1 MISLG
6 GGLIQASP
14 SIKDQHLLKSPTVTR
29 KIKPGGAQDPKSL
42 QALYTR
48 PGFIIRRAHQIVA
61 ALFDEAATDLGIT
74 TTQYSVLYALRVRP
88 GIDQISLC
96 ASIGVDRSTVAS
108 VVRLLEDGG
117 LIARR
122 ADPNDRRRKQL
133 TLTDAGHDMLRRA
146 EPMTH
151 VISDSMRT
159 VLSDHQIMALKDILG
174 SFVSAFNDKVR
185 NPLVLDDRA
194 DLPTKPKTISKPNA
208 AAKKRCVADKRVQ

>member
-1 MISLG
+1 MKMTKTSAAEP
-6 GGLIQASP
+6 Q
-14 SIKDQHLLKSPTVTR
+14 
-29 KIKPGGAQDPKSL
+29 SL

-61 ALFDEAATDLGIT
+61 ALFDEAAIDLGIT

-96 ASIGVDRSTVAS
+96 AVIGVDRSTVAS

-117 LIARR
+117 LIVRR

-133 TLTDAGHDMLRRA
+133 RLTDAGQDMLRRA
-146 EPMTH
+146 EPITH

-159 VLSDHQIMALKDILG
+159 VLNDDQIMALKDILG
-174 SFVSAFNDKVR
+174 AFVSAFNDKVR
-185 NPLVLDDRA
+185 NPLVPDDVA
-194 DLPTKPKTISKPNA
+194 DRSPTPVKISKPKA
-208 AAKKRCVADKRVQ
+208 AAKKRSAAETRVR

>member
-1 MISLG
+1 MKMTKTSAAES
-6 GGLIQASP
+6 Q
-14 SIKDQHLLKSPTVTR
+14 
-29 KIKPGGAQDPKSL
+29 SL

-48 PGFIIRRAHQIVA
+48 PGFLIRRAHQIVA
-61 ALFDEAATDLGIT
+61 ALFDEAAIDLGIT

-96 ASIGVDRSTVAS
+96 ALIGVDRSTVAS

-133 TLTDAGHDMLRRA
+133 TLTDAGQDMLRRA
-146 EPMTH
+146 EPITH

-159 VLSDHQIMALKDILG
+159 VLSDDQIMALKDILG
-174 SFVSAFNDKVR
+174 AFVSAFNDQVR
-185 NPLVLDDRA
+185 NPLVPDDVAERSPP
-194 DLPTKPKTISKPNA
+194 LVKISKPKA
-208 AAKKRCVADKRVQ
+208 AAKKRSAAETRVR